1 MSSTT
6 LRGHMANHTGIKEYK
21 CTLCLKEFGHKYSF
35 RKHMEAMHWDHAVN
49 NEVDRS
55 VQQTL
60 HE

>member
-1 MSSTT
+1 
-6 LRGHMANHTGIKEYK
+6 MANHTGIKEYK